1 MTTAQQ
7 ETTSSSE
14 RPAAVYRLWA
24 ADGALLYIGSSYT
37 PEERAKAHSHTVWG
51 HLVARRTD
59 EWHPSRWRAY
69 DEGAQA
75 IAAEDPTHNVVG
87 TPRHTGPAERGR
99 VQREASEARWSV
111 ALAAIRTVASEGE
124 ARNAGGWAE
133 VEYLEASGLMPG
145 LAAKWR
151 HAMEHGGTYNS
162 RNMSLP
168 RAVNGRLT
176 WEMSM
181 GEILAARRAEHLTDW
196 GGSLPNPDRTERLG
210 LRQPSPLDGPL
221 TARRGGRRFSGRCP
235 GACPGGAADAGGM
248 SGLRLVVVSAPL
260 PSGGRR
266 VRAGGEILGLAFGA
280 RDVEE
285 FLRRAGLEDVDVETS
300 ELIEWQG
307 GGPDVWAPG
316 P

>member
-1 MTTAQQ
+1 M
-7 ETTSSSE
+7 
-14 RPAAVYRLWA
+14 YRLWA
-24 ADGALLYIGSSYT
+24 ADGTLLYIGSSYT
-37 PEERAKAHSHTVWG
+37 PEERAKAHSHTAWG

-69 DEGAQA
+69 DEEARA

-87 TPRHTGPAERGR
+87 TPRHTGPAERGH

-111 ALAAIRTVASEGE
+111 ALAAIRAGASEGE

-181 GEILAARRAEHLTDW
+181 GE
-196 GGSLPNPDRTERLG
+196 S
-210 LRQPSPLDGPL
+210 S
-221 TARRGGRRFSGRCP
+221 RRGGPDTSLTGAARCRTRTVRNGWACGSRAPGRPPHRATRGPSLVRALSGCVSGR
-235 GACPGGAADAGGM
+235 G
-248 SGLRLVVVSAPL
+248 
-260 PSGGRR
+260 GGRWGH
-266 VRAGGEILGLAFGA
+266 VRDAPCGGVRSVAERRPASA
-280 RDVEE
+280 RGRGD
-285 FLRRAGLEDVDVETS
+285 
-300 ELIEWQG
+300 
-307 GGPDVWAPG
+307 PG
-316 P
+316 PGFRGA